1 MPPRTTRLTET
12 KIKQAN
18 PKDKD
23 YALGDGNGLQ
33 LRIRIN
39 GSKLWMFIYTHP
51 FTKKRVTMGFGP
63 YPEVSLAQARK
74 MTLEAR
80 ELVAIDKDPKEER
93 EVTRYQQRA
102 ATEHTLE
109 KVAEAWFDLKKE
121 SVTQPYAEDIWRSL
135 TLHVFP
141 SIGSTPISKLTAPIA
156 IELLR
161 PLEAKGSLETVKRV
175 SQRLNEIM
183 TYAVN
188 SGLIHANPLSGIRA
202 VFKKPKKQ
210 NMPALSPDELPEL
223 MVAIANASIKRIT
236 RALIEWQLHTM
247 TRPIE
252 AATTRWSDIDF
263 NKKIWIIPAERMKK
277 RRAHTVPLTEQALA
291 VLEAVKPYSGHREY
305 VFPADRNPR
314 DHCNSQ
320 TANMA
325 LKRMGFAGRLVSHGM
340 RSIASTTLNEEGFE
354 PELIEVALAHVDK
367 DEVRSAYNRADY
379 IERRRP
385 MMDWWSEHIQQA
397 ATGSLS
403 VAAVNKS
410 QFKKAVSIRG

>member
-1 MPPRTTRLTET
+1 PGSTKYTSKDVHGRLFLCLKSSKYGAFWSVGVYGDLSAATYLCAPDCTPRQRVVFFVAHQCASECLDMPPRTTRLTET

-80 ELVAIDKDPKEER
+80 ELAAIDKDPKEER

-141 SIGSTPISKLTAPIA
+141 NIGGTPISKLTAPMA
-156 IELLR
+156 IDLLR

-175 SQRLNEIM
+175 SQRLNE
-183 TYAVN
+183 
-188 SGLIHANPLSGIRA
+188 
-202 VFKKPKKQ
+202 
-210 NMPALSPDELPEL
+210 
-223 MVAIANASIKRIT
+223 
-236 RALIEWQLHTM
+236 
-247 TRPIE
+247 
-252 AATTRWSDIDF
+252 
-263 NKKIWIIPAERMKK
+263 
-277 RRAHTVPLTEQALA
+277 
-291 VLEAVKPYSGHREY
+291 
-305 VFPADRNPR
+305 
-314 DHCNSQ
+314 
-320 TANMA
+320 
-325 LKRMGFAGRLVSHGM
+325 
-340 RSIASTTLNEEGFE
+340 
-354 PELIEVALAHVDK
+354 
-367 DEVRSAYNRADY
+367 
-379 IERRRP
+379 
-385 MMDWWSEHIQQA
+385 
-397 ATGSLS
+397 
-403 VAAVNKS
+403 
-410 QFKKAVSIRG
+410 